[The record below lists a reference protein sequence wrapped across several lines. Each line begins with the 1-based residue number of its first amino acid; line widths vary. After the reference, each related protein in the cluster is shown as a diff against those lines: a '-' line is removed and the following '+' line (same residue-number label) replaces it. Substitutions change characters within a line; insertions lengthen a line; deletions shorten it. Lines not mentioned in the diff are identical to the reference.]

1 MIVKKKM
8 RKPLEWEKIDISTH
22 FNNET
27 TSFHVNMKNFV
38 CMHTVNTLSKN
49 VNNDDSGYYE
59 KFNRLFDLMCNGD
72 IDEKYLI
79 ERDKIIPF
87 VYSIREVRKLQEVI
101 GNNFGVSTIEYLR
114 FYPYKGKYV
123 VTNDCELLDYKN
135 LTSEIL
141 VGEDEINL
149 EKETSY

>member
-1 MIVKKKM
+1 M

-22 FNNET
+22 FNNEA
-27 TSFHVNMKNFV
+27 TSFHVNINNFV
-38 CMHTVNTLSKN
+38 CMHTVNPLSKN

-59 KFNRLFDLMCNGD
+59 KFNHLFDLMCDGD
-72 IDEKYLI
+72 INEKYLI

>member
-1 MIVKKKM
+1 M

-22 FNNET
+22 FNNEA

-49 VNNDDSGYYE
+49 NDNSGYYE
-59 KFNRLFDLMCNGD
+59 KFNCLFDLMCNGD

>member
-1 MIVKKKM
+1 M
-8 RKPLEWEKIDISTH
+8 
-22 FNNET
+22 
-27 TSFHVNMKNFV
+27 
-38 CMHTVNTLSKN
+38 
-49 VNNDDSGYYE
+49 
-59 KFNRLFDLMCNGD
+59 
-72 IDEKYLI
+72 
-79 ERDKIIPF
+79 
-87 VYSIREVRKLQEVI
+87 RKLQDVI